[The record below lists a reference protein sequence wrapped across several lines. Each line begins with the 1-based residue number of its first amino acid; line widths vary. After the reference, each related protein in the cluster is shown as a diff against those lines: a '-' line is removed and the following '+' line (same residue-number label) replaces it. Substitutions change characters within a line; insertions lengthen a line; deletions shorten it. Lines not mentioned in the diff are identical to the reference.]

1 MTDIGKLIDGLAER
15 DAIHIAMAPV
25 VAAEVLVPGQDIG
38 FVYKDT
44 IHVGVVDSPIGIVD
58 PFLRLEHVSKGKRF
72 WMFLNP
78 NTITSLRH
86 EWEHPAFLSVLNGSD
101 QPLGLDY
108 VRSREWL
115 EVFAVE
121 NGNMT
126 FDETIAAARDWVEN
140 DGIKHDGG
148 RFESCFAGE
157 DFWDH
162 FENVTGQKVTEDN
175 RGSFFSCAC

>member
-1 MTDIGKLIDGLAER
+1 MTDIGKLIEGPAER

-25 VAAEVLVPGQDIG
+25 IAAEVLVPGQDIG

-44 IHVGVVDSPIGIVD
+44 LYVGVVDSPIGIVD
-58 PFLRLEHVSKGKRF
+58 PFLKLEHVSKDKKF

-86 EWEHPAFLSVLNGSD
+86 SWEHPAFLSMLD
-101 QPLGLDY
+101 DKQPLGLDY

-121 NGNMT
+121 NGRMT
-126 FDETIAAARDWVEN
+126 FEETIEAAKDYVATGDY
-140 DGIKHDGG
+140 KHDGG
-148 RFESCFAGE
+148 RFESCYAGD

-162 FENVTGQKVTEDN
+162 FEKVTDQKVTEDN
-175 RGSFFSCAC
+175 RGSFFSCSC